1 MCVCQNIFWDF
12 IKCSRFNK
20 AFGNYVIFSK
30 WLIFN
35 IWKQFVQLHKI
46 ALFLQISEHCVTYRL
61 TQQLPLSLSNQ
72 KMHVIVYG
80 KKEDIPPLQSQVVA
94 SLHLEFL
101 MGFISLGRESFGI
114 CSHAMGVTPQLI
126 WNRFYTISTNSPLT

>member
-1 MCVCQNIFWDF
+1 M
-12 IKCSRFNK
+12 KCSRINK
-20 AFGNYVIFSK
+20 AFGNYVF
-30 WLIFN
+30 FN
-35 IWKQFVQLHKI
+35 IQRQFAQLHKI
-46 ALFLQISEHCVTYRL
+46 ALFFTNFRALCD
-61 TQQLPLSLSNQ
+61 LPTHPTAPPSLSNQ

-80 KKEDIPPLQSQVVA
+80 KKEDIPPQSQVVA

-126 WNRFYTISTNSPLT
+126 WNRFYTI